1 MAGLTK
7 RKTPVIESVLYSYT
21 GTDDDFNRFLK
32 AVVQDFYTVCP
43 ARISQRDVVGSVE
56 AVSYTHL
63 DVYKRQPLKLVL

>member
-1 MAGLTK
+1 MQKMKGWMRCTDFIVAGLTK

-32 AVVQDFYTVCP
+32 AVVHDFYTVSP

-56 AVSYTHL
+56 DFSA
-63 DVYKRQPLKLVL
+63 

>member
-32 AVVQDFYTVCP
+32 AVVHDFYTVCP

-56 AVSYTHL
+56 DSSA
-63 DVYKRQPLKLVL
+63 